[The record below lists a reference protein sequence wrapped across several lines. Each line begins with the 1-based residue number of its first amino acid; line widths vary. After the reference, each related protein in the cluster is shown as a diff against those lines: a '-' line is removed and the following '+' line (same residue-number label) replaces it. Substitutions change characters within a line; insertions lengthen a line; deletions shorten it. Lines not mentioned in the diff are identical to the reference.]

1 MISHDHFEFSDLFFI
16 LFTKEI
22 VIILFFDLPE
32 V

>member
-22 VIILFFDLPE
+22 VIILFFDSPG